1 MDHGRSQCLCT
12 PTVLLLKQNRCVY
25 WKGGASCNG
34 GAQSIETLIRI
45 EALTNENK
53 FEGGVA
59 YWRGGAYHME
69 RAKSN
74 YYGKQFQ

>member
-1 MDHGRSQCLCT
+1 MGALVVMA
-12 PTVLLLKQNRCVY
+12 VL
-25 WKGGASCNG
+25 
-34 GAQSIETLIRI
+34 EI

-53 FEGGVA
+53 FEGGDA